1 MLMDLDLIL
10 KANKEFKYENDKIK
24 FELLRKMS
32 TVWENELS
40 QGEIRTRNLMRAWI
54 KAKAIVIEK

>member
-1 MLMDLDLIL
+1 MLMDFDLIL

-40 QGEIRTRNLMRAWI
+40 QGEIRTRNLMRA
-54 KAKAIVIEK
+54 